1 MSLLGASL
9 NAISAIGSHARTNF
23 KEAVVLVENRRME
36 LVSAALP
43 YLFSGKEDVPAVRTE
58 TIDELFDQL
67 DEIIAKEKAEKAE
80 GENEDGVQNNA
91 GSVEPTAGKLV

>member
-1 MSLLGASL
+1 MSLLEASL

-43 YLFSGKEDVPAVRTE
+43 YLFSGKEEVPAVRTE

-80 GENEDGVQNNA
+80 GEAQNNA
-91 GSVEPTAGKLV
+91 DSVEPTAGKLV

>member
-1 MSLLGASL
+1 M
-9 NAISAIGSHARTNF
+9 
-23 KEAVVLVENRRME
+23 LVENRRME
-36 LVSAALP
+36 LISAALP

-80 GENEDGVQNNA
+80 GEVQNNA
-91 GSVEPTAGKLV
+91 GSVEPTTGKLV